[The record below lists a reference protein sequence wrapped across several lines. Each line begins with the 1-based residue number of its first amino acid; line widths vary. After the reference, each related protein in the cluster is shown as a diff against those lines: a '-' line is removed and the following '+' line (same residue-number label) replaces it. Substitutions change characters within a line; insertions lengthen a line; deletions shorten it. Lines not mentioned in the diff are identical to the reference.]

1 MGGIASVAAALGVA
15 ACAGSGPSGLSG
27 SSGSTSTTSDAR
39 QRETEPKPPLTI
51 RVRRRRGGGHS
62 PRSSGS
68 SPPQKSAPSPAWLVA
83 SAEAAQGWIAS
94 TNAFANASYT
104 DDWNSP
110 ALAATEAA
118 TQLSAAQSTLRS
130 LSEDGIVTRGLPKI
144 LSVQVTSMSGSL
156 AHVVGC
162 VGGDQIEVYLSTGRP
177 VRGTAGQPGSPKL
190 VSADLVQTSTGWK
203 VEKQSAKEDQCSPG

>member
-1 MGGIASVAAALGVA
+1 VGGIASVAAALGVA

-27 SSGSTSTTSDAR
+27 SSGSTSTTSTLVAR
-39 QRETEPKPPLTI
+39 DRTEASTHHS
-51 RVRRRRGGGHS
+51 RQTTRGGGHS

-203 VEKQSAKEDQCSPG
+203 VEKQSAKEDQCSTG

>member
-15 ACAGSGPSGLSG
+15 ACGGPGPSGLSG
-27 SSGSTSTTSDAR
+27 SSSSARVTSALVARNRVEGSNQPSRPTTQGHD
-39 QRETEPKPPLTI
+39 
-51 RVRRRRGGGHS
+51 HS
-62 PRSSGS
+62 PRGSGS
-68 SPPQKSAPSPAWLVA
+68 SPAQKSAPSPAWLVA

-104 DDWNSP
+104 DDWKSP
-110 ALAATEAA
+110 ALGATEAA
-118 TQLSAAQSTLRS
+118 TELKAAQSTLRS
-130 LSEDGIVTRGLPKI
+130 LSEEGIVTRGSPKI
-144 LSVQVTSMSGSL
+144 LSVQVTSMSGSF

-162 VGGDQIEVYLSTGRP
+162 VGGDQIEVYVGTGRP
-177 VRGTAGQPGSPKL
+177 VGGISGKPGISKL

>member
-1 MGGIASVAAALGVA
+1 VGGIASVAAALGVA
-15 ACAGSGPSGLSG
+15 ACGGSGPSALSG
-27 SSGSTSTTSDAR
+27 SSGSTSATSALVARNRAEATTEHSR
-39 QRETEPKPPLTI
+39 QTPA
-51 RVRRRRGGGHS
+51 GDGHTQ
-62 PRSSGS
+62 RSSGS
-68 SPPQKSAPSPAWLVA
+68 SPPQTSAPSPAWLVA

-118 TQLSAAQSTLRS
+118 TQLSAARFTLRS
-130 LSEDGIVTRGLPKI
+130 LSEEGIVTRGLPKI

-162 VGGDQIEVYLSTGRP
+162 VGGDQIEVYLGTGRP
-177 VRGTAGQPGSPKL
+177 VRGTAGQPGISKL
-190 VSADLVQTSTGWK
+190 VSADLVQTSVGWK
-203 VEKQSAKEDQCSPG
+203 VEKQSAKEDQCSTG